1 MADLNS
7 TTGSGDVQ
15 KAICT
20 ICFEDLKPILEDL
33 QTLPICGHVFHE
45 LCIQQWLEY
54 CPAGKKPTCPV
65 CKQSCSRHNLTRLY
79 FQSTGDSPQL
89 NSSFS
94 RHGPGNADVE
104 TLVEEV
110 RRLEMKLA
118 AVNTTFEN
126 QQALLKKLDEELSAW
141 KQFAKEEEL
150 RKEEIKKEKEY
161 NEQLLYMKMEELS
174 MKTVEI
180 AKLQE
185 RGLALAKEL
194 ATLKLATDLNLEEE
208 DMVRLASIGHG
219 SNIENALDVLKKSL
233 ALRNKSYKDLMIQ
246 CNILGRSETRTCKKL
261 DKAREK
267 INKLKI
273 RLQEVEKALEE
284 KENEDL
290 RDFKDSSRLKRVN
303 LSYTQQ
309 NVSCPTIKDQ
319 LVWQYAMEN
328 SDHITLSS
336 NGLDQFCRTERTE
349 LKKISS
355 PLAYERSNHAV
366 DRNMDS
372 YNLKL
377 IPDSNRHPALAVKCE
392 NGQADQDAQPISG
405 IRSNFMQ
412 NANAYAYT
420 KVSDGAA
427 YYKFGDD
434 SKDGEEGSSVVI
446 KKKVTHRNISMVTT
460 EKILMDDIQKEV
472 PYLAD
477 QSEAAAC
484 VSPAC
489 LGNTSIF
496 GSLVPEMVNRNT
508 SRWSKHI
515 QSMSSSGDLIVVGAD
530 GRGGRIKVL
539 KARDECLGDSVT
551 TVGSKRQKH
560 GAKLRSQFNI
570 EHFFKKTQ

>member
-1 MADLNS
+1 MADLYS

-94 RHGPGNADVE
+94 RHGPGNSDVE
-104 TLVEEV
+104 TLAEEV

-126 QQALLKKLDEELSAW
+126 QQALLKKLDEEAGILREYCGAGNVTVLRTVYCTKLSAW
-141 KQFAKEEEL
+141 KQLAKEEEL

-194 ATLKLATDLNLEEE
+194 AALKLATDLNLEEE

-309 NVSCPTIKDQ
+309 TVSCPTIKDQ
-319 LVWQYAMEN
+319 TVWQYATEN
-328 SDHITLSS
+328 
-336 NGLDQFCRTERTE
+336 
-349 LKKISS
+349 SS

-372 YNLKL
+372 YTLIDVDNLKL

-412 NANAYAYT
+412 NANAYAYP

-460 EKILMDDIQKEV
+460 EKILMDGIQKEV

-484 VSPAC
+484 VSPTC
-489 LGNTSIF
+489 LGE
-496 GSLVPEMVNRNT
+496 SLFLVHAFWRY
-508 SRWSKHI
+508 
-515 QSMSSSGDLIVVGAD
+515 
-530 GRGGRIKVL
+530 
-539 KARDECLGDSVT
+539 
-551 TVGSKRQKH
+551 
-560 GAKLRSQFNI
+560 
-570 EHFFKKTQ
+570 